1 MLIALIIIRHR
12 KDLNGFSNPNTMKA
26 SLKIECIG
34 DNNDQMLKFW
44 KGVTAEICGNDL
56 AEATFGS
63 FKASY
68 FVAEI
73 TGFHPKFKYD
83 RNFLRCKKDYKH
95 ANSKGSRGVY
105 AFYILES
112 GKIYDVLEPYSWKN
126 SHRYFC
132 TVTEEGSIEILTK
145 EEVDICL
152 KSRLE

>member
-1 MLIALIIIRHR
+1 
-12 KDLNGFSNPNTMKA
+12 MKT

-34 DNNDQMLKFW
+34 DNYDQTIKFW
-44 KGVTAEICGNDL
+44 KNVTADLCGNNL
-56 AEATFGS
+56 AEATFGT

-73 TGFHPKFKYD
+73 TGFHAKFKYE
-83 RNFLRCKKDYKH
+83 RKFISCKKDYKN

-132 TVTEEGSIEILTK
+132 TVDDNGNIEILTK
-145 EEVDICL
+145 EQVDQCL
-152 KSRLE
+152 KNR